1 MQYEIR
7 CAKGSLTMKIICV
20 LGGTGFVGS
29 AIVRQLSEAGYLV
42 KVLTRNCQKGRHL
55 ASLKNVQLI
64 ECDPSNSSAL
74 KQILKSADVVIN
86 LIGILHETTKTSF
99 EALHTEL
106 PRKLALICKELNIP
120 RFIQMSALQAST
132 SAPSNYLRSKGKA
145 EEVLSEFSS
154 DLKITIF
161 QPSVIFGPCDSFI
174 NLFAKLIKF
183 LPVILLAKPDAKFQP
198 IYVEDV
204 AAAVTQSIQ
213 EKRTFGKTY
222 TLTGPKIYTLMA
234 LVKLVSKQLHKKR
247 LVIGLNDKFSYLQA
261 WAMEKL
267 PKKMMTRDNV
277 RSMEIDSTSSQNFP
291 DYLDFKPRSLES
303 ILPSY
308 IN

>member
-1 MQYEIR
+1 
-7 CAKGSLTMKIICV
+7 MKIVCV

-29 AIVRQLSEAGYLV
+29 VIVRQLSEAGYLV
-42 KVLTRNCQKGRHL
+42 KVLTRDCQKGRHL

-64 ECDPSNSSAL
+64 ECDPLNQNAL

-86 LIGILHETTKTSF
+86 LIGILHETSKASF
-99 EALHTEL
+99 EEIHTEL

-132 SAPSNYLRSKGKA
+132 SAPSQYLRSKGQA
-145 EEVLSEFSS
+145 EEFLAEFSK

-161 QPSVIFGPCDSFI
+161 QPSIIFGPCDSFI
-174 NLFAKLIKF
+174 NLFAKLIRV
-183 LPVILLAKPDAKFQP
+183 LPVILLAKPHAKFQP

-204 AAAVTQSIQ
+204 AAAVTKSIQ
-213 EKRTFGKTY
+213 EKGTFGKTY
-222 TLTGPKIYTLMA
+222 PLTGPKTYTLLA
-234 LVKLVSKQLHKKR
+234 LVKLVAKQLHKKR
-247 LVIGLNDKFSYLQA
+247 LIIGLNDQFSYLQA
-261 WAMEKL
+261 WAIEKL
-267 PKKMMTRDNV
+267 PKKMMTRDNI
-277 RSMEIDSTSSQNFP
+277 RSMEIDSVSSQNFP

-308 IN
+308 IK

>member
-1 MQYEIR
+1 
-7 CAKGSLTMKIICV
+7 MKIVCV

-29 AIVRQLSEAGYLV
+29 SIVRQLSEAGYLV
-42 KVLTRNCQKGRHL
+42 KVLTRNCPKGRHL

-64 ECDPSNSSAL
+64 ECNPSNTSSL

-99 EALHTEL
+99 EEIHTQL
-106 PRKLALICKELNIP
+106 PRKLALICKELSIP

-145 EEVLSEFSS
+145 EELLAEFSG

-183 LPVILLAKPDAKFQP
+183 LPVILLAKPRARFQP

-213 EKRTFGKTY
+213 EKRTFGQTY
-222 TLTGPKIYTLMA
+222 PLTGPKIYTLIE
-234 LVKLVSKQLHKKR
+234 LVKLVSEQLHKKR
-247 LVIGLNDKFSYLQA
+247 LIVGLNDKFSYLQA

-277 RSMEIDSTSSQNFP
+277 RSMEIDSVSSQNFP